1 MYRQPECAS
10 RRRPFATLLTTTAS
24 VACCRTSRA
33 SCAPCRCTAPGVMAL
48 PPGLGSQACR
58 PQTALAK
65 LRRTQTRQTPAS
77 RASNAAPVEKQPWR
91 SCCVDTTDTRHRG
104 HRIHLDV
111 HLDGARACS
120 VPRIGHQW
128 PSVLTPS
135 AGQFTN
141 SHGRR
146 GPLPRSASSHLAACR
161 PVTAGQSESPIGT
174 SSGCAA
180 RCAWAANPR
189 ARASLT
195 HALEQKTE
203 VPQTPLMRRRPWPN
217 GCETIGQKNISCG
230 SNTSGQ
236 QLLRMTMTFSTPVNK
251 NHATCACPAPLS
263 SKEGVCH
270 G

>member
-1 MYRQPECAS
+1 MYRQPERAS

-24 VACCRTSRA
+24 VACCRSIRA
-33 SCAPCRCTAPGVMAL
+33 SCAACRCTAPGVMAL

-65 LRRTQTRQTPAS
+65 LRRTQTRQSPAS

-91 SCCVDTTDTRHRG
+91 SGCVDTADTRHRG

-120 VPRIGHQW
+120 VPGIGHQR

-146 GPLPRSASSHLAACR
+146 RPLPRSASSHLAACR
-161 PVTAGQSESPIGT
+161 PVTAGQSASPIGT

-180 RCAWAANPR
+180 RCSWAANPR

-195 HALEQKTE
+195 HAPEQKTE
-203 VPQTPLMRRRPWPN
+203 VPQTPLVRRRPWPN
-217 GCETIGQKNISCG
+217 GCETMGQKNISCG

-236 QLLRMTMTFSTPVNK
+236 QL
-251 NHATCACPAPLS
+251 
-263 SKEGVCH
+263 
-270 G
+270 